1 MIIWTVVISGLITGI
16 YYAMMALGLTIIFG
30 VLRIVNFAHGEFYM
44 IGGFAYVLLYH
55 VLGVPVWAALPSAIL
70 AGAALGWI
78 VEKLLIRPVY
88 ADFGSW
94 RHGRDEYAIIV
105 TFGLGLFLVSLM
117 TKLVGPWSL
126 QGPRLVNGA
135 PLVFAGL
142 RLLPNQLATLS
153 IAVICLA
160 AVLVFLNYTLWGKQI
175 RAVAQNRT
183 CAAIM
188 GVDVGSVSTMVFA
201 LAGGLAALAGALL
214 SNSISPTPDIGAF
227 PAIKSYVVIV
237 LGGLGSPLGALVGA
251 LLLGVVETLGAFYV
265 SSVYRDTY
273 GLALLVLFL
282 LVRPNGLFGE
292 VRREI

>member
-1 MIIWTVVISGLITGI
+1 MIIWTIIVNGLITGI

-44 IGGFAYVLLYH
+44 MGAFAYVLLYH
-55 VLGVPVWAALPSAIL
+55 GLGVPVWVALPSAIL

-105 TFGLGLFLVSLM
+105 TFGLGLLLVALM
-117 TKLVGPWSL
+117 TKFVGPWSL

-142 RLLPNQLATLS
+142 RLLPNQLATLA
-153 IAVICLA
+153 IAVACLA
-160 AVLVFLNYTLWGKQI
+160 ATLGFLNYTLWGRQI
-175 RAVAQNRT
+175 RAVAQNRA

-237 LGGLGSPLGALVGA
+237 LGGLGSPLGALIGA
-251 LLLGVVETLGAFYV
+251 LLLGVVESLGAFYV

-292 VRREI
+292 IRREI